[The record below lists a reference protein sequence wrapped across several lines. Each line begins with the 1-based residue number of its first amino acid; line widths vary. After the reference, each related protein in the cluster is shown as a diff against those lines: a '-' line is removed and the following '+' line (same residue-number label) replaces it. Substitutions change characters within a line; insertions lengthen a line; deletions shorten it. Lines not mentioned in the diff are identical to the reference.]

1 MSGHGV
7 GGKDKSKRA
16 ERAKRALNAM
26 KRATVT
32 LSLKHFILKQRALS
46 LYRTAIRASRG
57 DRLASFFTL
66 PHLPISSHS
75 RLRDP
80 KRNNI
85 VDQSRIRKEQ
95 THRRLGWSKYP
106 FCHLPTHSSFP
117 FPGHHRDQVESWPS
131 GARTSFSLSFRT
143 QSSVLSVLV
152 I

>member
-1 MSGHGV
+1 M
-7 GGKDKSKRA
+7 GGEDKSKRA

-57 DRLASFFTL
+57 DPLASFFTL
-66 PHLPISSHS
+66 SHLPISSHS
-75 RLRDP
+75 RHRDP
-80 KRNNI
+80 KRNNL

-106 FCHLPTHSSFP
+106 SLTCPPTLHSHSQDVIETKLRAGRRELERVFP
-117 FPGHHRDQVESWPS
+117 YRSERSPPS
-131 GARTSFSLSFRT
+131 
-143 QSSVLSVLV
+143 
-152 I
+152 